1 MEDDMDHQR
10 EWFSAEELRRWLGLG
25 KTKTQ
30 EILQTG
36 QIPSYR
42 IGRVRRIRRADI
54 EHFLEQ
60 NRFESGR

>member
-1 MEDDMDHQR
+1 VEQQR

>member
-1 MEDDMDHQR
+1 MDQQR

-54 EHFLEQ
+54 ERFLEQ

>member
-1 MEDDMDHQR
+1 MDHQR

-30 EILQTG
+30 ELLQSG
-36 QIPSYR
+36 RIPSYR
-42 IGRVRRIRRADI
+42 IDKVRRIRRADI
-54 EHFLEQ
+54 ENFLER

>member
-1 MEDDMDHQR
+1 MDHQR

-30 EILQTG
+30 ELLQSG
-36 QIPSYR
+36 RIPSYR
-42 IGRVRRIRRADI
+42 IDKVRRIRRADI

>member
-1 MEDDMDHQR
+1 MQYR
-10 EWFSAEELRRWLGLG
+10 QELRRWLGLG

>member
-1 MEDDMDHQR
+1 MEQ

-25 KTKTQ
+25 KTKVQ
-30 EILQTG
+30 ELLQTG
-36 QIPSYR
+36 EIPSYR

>member
-1 MEDDMDHQR
+1 MDQQR